1 MSTED
6 GIIYMISRSL
16 KIFFSPDL
24 ICFLHASN
32 RLRIHGFIP
41 YSSDEAINM
50 LQHTL
55 KPGLT
60 LSIAYGCMR
69 GLKKRSLKFGVV
81 LNCQRSF

>member
-16 KIFFSPDL
+16 KIFVSKVF
-24 ICFLHASN
+24 F
-32 RLRIHGFIP
+32 
-41 YSSDEAINM
+41 INM
-50 LQHTL
+50 SEDKVAAYSETWLDV
-55 KPGLT
+55 
-60 LSIAYGCMR
+60 SIAYGCMR